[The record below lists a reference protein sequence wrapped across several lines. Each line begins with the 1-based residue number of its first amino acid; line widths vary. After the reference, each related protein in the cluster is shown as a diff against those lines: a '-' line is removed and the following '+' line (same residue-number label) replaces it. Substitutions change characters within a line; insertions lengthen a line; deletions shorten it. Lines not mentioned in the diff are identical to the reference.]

1 VSRERP
7 LVLNGWSGAA
17 AVLVV
22 AALVAFA
29 SVVSGP
35 LSSSDSPLSSSDS
48 KTFYSLGP
56 TLLAGSTVFAALHV
70 MERGSWLVGFAA
82 LLAVPFGW
90 ILAVYGIWHES
101 SRTSDAVGAFWTG
114 VLVLVVAVMV
124 ATSSLLAQAAAAKVL
139 AVGAVAG
146 ALVATFISVDAAW
159 RQEPFWRDG
168 TAITTAWIVAV
179 SLYFLVPIVDR
190 ILRRSLLWLAAGGV
204 LVVASGAGIVA
215 LLSGEFSPQGYS
227 IFFTL
232 ITATLTSASFLGGVV
247 ARERGDGVV
256 GWSAIV
262 VSPLALAML
271 VDGIWHDSDDRF
283 RYISTGIA
291 LALALLVASP
301 AFIFMRSRTLVA
313 LAATAGVLAA
323 AAAAVSIDAI
333 WRKDRYLLLAKTTTA
348 LWILA
353 IACCLLVPLVERYL
367 IATDPTPA

>member
-7 LVLNGWSGAA
+7 LVLNAWSGAA
-17 AVLVV
+17 TVLVV

-35 LSSSDSPLSSSDS
+35 LSSSDST
-48 KTFYSLGP
+48 TFYSLGP

-70 MERGSWLVGFAA
+70 MERGNWLVGFPA

-90 ILAVYGIWHES
+90 ILTVYGIHEGGS
-101 SRTSDAVGAFWTG
+101 SDAIGAFWTG

-124 ATSSLLAQAAAAKVL
+124 ATSSLLAQTAAAKAL

-146 ALVATFISVDAAW
+146 AVIATFIAVDAAW
-159 RQEPFWRDG
+159 RQEPLWRHG

-190 ILRRSLLWLAAGGV
+190 ILRRSLLWLAAGAV
-204 LVVASGAGIVA
+204 LVGASGAGIVA
-215 LLSGEFSPQGYS
+215 LLSSEFSPQGYS

-232 ITATLTSASFLGGVV
+232 ITATLTAASFLGGVV
-247 ARERGDGVV
+247 ARERGHGV

-262 VSPLALAML
+262 VSPLALALL
-271 VDGIWHDSDDRF
+271 VEGIWHDSDDRF

-301 AFIFMRSRTLVA
+301 AVLFMRSRALVA
-313 LAATAGVLAA
+313 LAATAGALAA
-323 AAAAVSIDAI
+323 AAAAVSINAI
-333 WRKDRYLLLAKTTTA
+333 WRHDRYLLLAKTTTA

-353 IACCLLVPLVERYL
+353 IACCLLVPLVEGYL
-367 IATDPTPA
+367 IATDPAPA

>member
-1 VSRERP
+1 MSRERP
-7 LVLNGWSGAA
+7 LVLNAWSGAA
-17 AVLVV
+17 TVLVV

-35 LSSSDSPLSSSDS
+35 LSSSDST
-48 KTFYSLGP
+48 TFYSLGP

-70 MERGSWLVGFAA
+70 MERGNWLVGFPA

-90 ILAVYGIWHES
+90 ILAVHGIHEGGS
-101 SRTSDAVGAFWTG
+101 SDAIGAFWTG
-114 VLVLVVAVMV
+114 VLVLIVAVMV
-124 ATSSLLAQAAAAKVL
+124 ATSSLLAQTAAAKAL

-146 ALVATFISVDAAW
+146 AVIATFISVDAAW
-159 RQEPFWRDG
+159 RQEPLWRHG

-190 ILRRSLLWLAAGGV
+190 ILRRSLLWLAAGA
-204 LVVASGAGIVA
+204 VVVGASGAGIVA
-215 LLSGEFSPQGYS
+215 LLSGEFPPQGYS

-232 ITATLTSASFLGGVV
+232 ITATLTAASFLGGVV
-247 ARERGDGVV
+247 ALERGHGVV

-301 AFIFMRSRTLVA
+301 AVLFMRSRALVA
-313 LAATAGVLAA
+313 LAA
-323 AAAAVSIDAI
+323 SIDAT
-333 WRKDRYLLLAKTTTA
+333 WREDRYLLLAKTTTA

-367 IATDPTPA
+367 IATDPTPG